1 MANHNAIFISYRR
14 SDIPVEQVNLIHEAL
29 ENEFGRNTVFLDTAD
44 IHSGEK
50 WKKILSDE
58 GANAKVCLVL
68 IGPNWLVKDSNG
80 VNRILSAGDWVRQE
94 IEFAMNKNLHIIPLL
109 VNGGKRPALDDLPD
123 SLKSFN
129 DSQVLKLNTAEWS
142 TYKVNLIN
150 ELKRYVP
157 VKPKK
162 SLNWLFIL
170 VPVLLATA
178 YGINAWM
185 RPHNP
190 SGNIGITA
198 KAIDPCLPFDVTK
211 KLKTLVFPVFSTDHA
226 LADASLLIINNT
238 FETKCNQYKVS
249 HQNQL
254 AQVPRDT
261 LLLNDSKLNWA
272 RQCGADLYF
281 TGVLA
286 KDEDKPRFI
295 ADFNLTV
302 DTLAAYIAS
311 PNDFKINLAQFHIA
325 DLIDNNKV
333 DAWYD
338 KVIQCIIGIHAYQIK
353 DFTTTIEAMKDVL
366 QDSTGNKPIEKVALR
381 LLADSYY
388 QLRQSDSCLKYQ
400 QKLSELAPA
409 HSNVLKTALLAEQY
423 KKPVVAIDAYSKL
436 IDSSNLNKNKLYE
449 RRADQY
455 DAIKEYPKAKEDYQK
470 VIPSNPEQKKRVENR
485 TREIDTKIL
494 NNQTAISKVNFA
506 DPNVSDERKIQL
518 ADQSLQIGETAKAK
532 QILMTIPKES
542 PVFNKAQPL
551 LQEVQ
556 IKSDPTTV
564 PMKIAESVRAANPR
578 LESAILLKKNVAIK
592 NH

>member
-50 WKKILSDE
+50 WKKILTDE

-68 IGPNWLVKDSNG
+68 IGPNWLVKDTSG
-80 VNRILSAGDWVRQE
+80 VNRILQEGDWVRQE
-94 IEFAMNKNLHIIPLL
+94 IEFAIKKNLRIIPLL
-109 VNGGKRPALDDLPD
+109 VNGGKRPSPDDLPD

-142 TYKVNLIN
+142 IYKVNLIN

-157 VKPKK
+157 LKPKK

-170 VPVLLATA
+170 LPVLLASA

-238 FETKCNQYKVS
+238 FDSKCNQYKVS

-254 AQVPRDT
+254 AQVPRDS

-338 KVIQCIIGIHAYQIK
+338 KVIQCIIGIHAYQTK
-353 DFTTTIEAMKDVL
+353 DFNTTIEAMKDIIG
-366 QDSTGNKPIEKVALR
+366 DSSGNKPVEKVALR

-388 QLRQSDSCLKYQ
+388 QLKQSDSCLKYQ
-400 QKLSELAPA
+400 QRLSELAPV

-436 IDSSNLNKNKLYE
+436 IDSSNLNKSKLYE

-494 NNQTAISKVNFA
+494 NNQNEISKADLHHLQATDAMKLDLADKFLQNGDALKATAILNTISKSSEVY
-506 DPNVSDERKIQL
+506 
-518 ADQSLQIGETAKAK
+518 KAAEP
-532 QILMTIPKES
+532 IRLE
-542 PVFNKAQPL
+542 A
-551 LQEVQ
+551 Q
-556 IKSDPTTV
+556 IKTNPAASIQVTEAA
-564 PMKIAESVRAANPR
+564 KIANPR
-578 LESAILLKKNVAIK
+578 LEAAVKMKKNMIIS
-592 NH
+592 H